1 MSSTLRWAWD
11 LRVGA
16 RGDLWHEPG
25 CRFSCPPVPGRYER
39 RRGQYHQLLVEPL
52 RSGRVVLL
60 PVVPTVI
67 GDVDLGGCRHVRPAG
82 LLCLLADWLPEL
94 AQGCAI
100 PGLPCNPTQIT
111 VEREGVGASH

>member
-1 MSSTLRWAWD
+1 MS
-11 LRVGA
+11 
-16 RGDLWHEPG
+16 EPLTVVTVIG
-25 CRFSCPPVPGRYER
+25 ILANFIGR
-39 RRGQYHQLLVEPL
+39 QLLVEPL